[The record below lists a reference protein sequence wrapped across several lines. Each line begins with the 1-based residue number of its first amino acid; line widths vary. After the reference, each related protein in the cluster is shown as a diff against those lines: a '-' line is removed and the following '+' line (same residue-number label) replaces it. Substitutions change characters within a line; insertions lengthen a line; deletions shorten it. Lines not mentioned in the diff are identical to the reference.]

1 MEASRVIITHINEPL
16 IYKDL
21 PDGKISLHELRVWP
35 GWSHPRFKTILTY
48 KKGDKDLSIP
58 VRMGKNYTFEILS
71 QLICDVLNTDE
82 KVINL
87 YYNNG
92 RVTWC
97 VYPDTTL
104 SNDFLRTGKLKSLRN
119 QTVRRHR

>member
-1 MEASRVIITHINEPL
+1 
-16 IYKDL
+16 
-21 PDGKISLHELRVWP
+21 
-35 GWSHPRFKTILTY
+35 
-48 KKGDKDLSIP
+48 
-58 VRMGKNYTFEILS
+58 MGKNYTFEILS

-104 SNDFLRTGKLKSLRN
+104 SNDFLRTGKLKSLRPTDIKLTDDIVKLFKLEGP
-119 QTVRRHR
+119 QARQRWQRGRRSCQ